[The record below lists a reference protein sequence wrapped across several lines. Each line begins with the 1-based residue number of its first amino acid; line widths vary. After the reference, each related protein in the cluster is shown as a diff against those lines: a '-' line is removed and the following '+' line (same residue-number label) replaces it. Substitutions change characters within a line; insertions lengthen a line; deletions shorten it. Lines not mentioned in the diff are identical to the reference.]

1 MTDSTS
7 TDSPTLDLERD
18 VPTTPEDIR
27 VLREL
32 RESLDKDALVHV
44 RRLLAPGWTLAAAA
58 ARPSFQDCQPF
69 EL

>member
-1 MTDSTS
+1 MKTE
-7 TDSPTLDLERD
+7 PRMLDLERD
-18 VPTTPEDIR
+18 VPTTAEDIR

-32 RESLDKDALVHV
+32 RGARDKDALVHV

-58 ARPSFQDCQPF
+58 ARPSFKDCRPF